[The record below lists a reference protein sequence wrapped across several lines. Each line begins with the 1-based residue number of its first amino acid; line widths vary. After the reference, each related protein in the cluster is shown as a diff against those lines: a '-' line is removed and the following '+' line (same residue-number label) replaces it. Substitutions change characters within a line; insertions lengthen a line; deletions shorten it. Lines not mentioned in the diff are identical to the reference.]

1 MLVSYIEKIGKTKIR
16 VSLEDGDSFILP
28 EREWNRWEIS
38 VGQDMSEDTRNQ
50 LYRDNLLPK
59 AKMKALNL
67 LKTRD
72 HTYKELIQKL
82 KKDGYPEAVIQE
94 TLSYVNAY
102 HYMDDRRYAK
112 NYVAYHGRKKSRKE
126 LRYELESKGID
137 LNSFQYG
144 DWDLEFP
151 DDRITIQT
159 VLVKKWGE
167 DPRPDLK
174 EKERMVRYLARRGF
188 ASNDIFSVYRDLGI

>member
-67 LKTRD
+67 LKTIN
-72 HTYKELIQKL
+72 T
-82 KKDGYPEAVIQE
+82 
-94 TLSYVNAY
+94 
-102 HYMDDRRYAK
+102 
-112 NYVAYHGRKKSRKE
+112 
-126 LRYELESKGID
+126 
-137 LNSFQYG
+137 
-144 DWDLEFP
+144 
-151 DDRITIQT
+151 
-159 VLVKKWGE
+159 
-167 DPRPDLK
+167 
-174 EKERMVRYLARRGF
+174 
-188 ASNDIFSVYRDLGI
+188 

>member
-1 MLVSYIEKIGKTKIR
+1 M
-16 VSLEDGDSFILP
+16 
-28 EREWNRWEIS
+28 
-38 VGQDMSEDTRNQ
+38 
-50 LYRDNLLPK
+50 
-59 AKMKALNL
+59 
-67 LKTRD
+67 
-72 HTYKELIQKL
+72 
-82 KKDGYPEAVIQE
+82 
-94 TLSYVNAY
+94 
-102 HYMDDRRYAK
+102 
-112 NYVAYHGRKKSRKE
+112 
-126 LRYELESKGID
+126 ESKGID